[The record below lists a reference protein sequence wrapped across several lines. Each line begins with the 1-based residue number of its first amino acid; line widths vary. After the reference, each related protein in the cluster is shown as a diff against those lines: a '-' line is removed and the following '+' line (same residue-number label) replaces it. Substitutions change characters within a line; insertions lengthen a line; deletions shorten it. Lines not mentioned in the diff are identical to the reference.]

1 MIIYIM
7 DNNNELDFIKIPLAI
22 FKNLYETNI
31 DINNENLQ
39 KKANDLINNFNC
51 FISNYDAKS
60 LWEKKKVIAAQKKNN
75 KLN

>member
-51 FISNYDAKS
+51 FICALMFSFFLFMVN
-60 LWEKKKVIAAQKKNN
+60 
-75 KLN
+75 